1 MTIKIR
7 KFRSED
13 LNRVLEITRA
23 SFLRP
28 WPKKEFEKY
37 LEDSFVAEEDGKV
50 VGFIVGATLENQGI
64 IKLTAVE
71 QNYRGKG
78 IGKKLIEFILEHFK
92 EKDVKEIMARSRTQN
107 TAGISF
113 LKTFGFE
120 ITKTIENYYP
130 NGNNAYLMKK
140 KLEGE

>member
-1 MTIKIR
+1 MKIR
-7 KFRSED
+7 KFLPKD
-13 LNRVLEITRA
+13 FNQVLKISKS
-23 SFLRP
+23 SFLRS
-28 WPKKEFEKY
+28 WPKKEFAKY

-50 VGFIVGATLENQGI
+50 VGSIVGATLENQGI
-64 IKLTAVE
+64 IKLIAVE

-92 EKDVKEIMARSRTQN
+92 EKGTREVIARSRTQN

-113 LKTFGFE
+113 LKNFGFK
-120 ITKTIENYYP
+120 IIKTIENYYP

>member
-1 MTIKIR
+1 MIKIR
-7 KFRSED
+7 KILPED
-13 LNRVLEITRA
+13 LDRILEIA
-23 SFLRP
+23 KSSFLRP

-50 VGFIVGATLENQGI
+50 VGSIVGATLENQGI
-64 IKLTAVE
+64 IKLIAVE

-92 EKDVKEIMARSRTQN
+92 EKGTREVIARSRTQN

-120 ITKTIENYYP
+120 IIKTIENYYP
-130 NGNNAYLMKK
+130 DGDDAYLMKK
-140 KLEGE
+140 ELDG

>member
-50 VGFIVGATLENQGI
+50 VGSIVGATLENQGI
-64 IKLTAVE
+64 IKLISVE

-120 ITKTIENYYP
+120 IIKTIENYYP
-130 NGNNAYLMKK
+130 NGDDAYLMKK
-140 KLEGE
+140 ELDG

>member
-50 VGFIVGATLENQGI
+50 VGSIVGATLENQGI
-64 IKLTAVE
+64 IKLIAVE

-78 IGKKLIEFILEHFK
+78 IGKKLIEFILEYFK